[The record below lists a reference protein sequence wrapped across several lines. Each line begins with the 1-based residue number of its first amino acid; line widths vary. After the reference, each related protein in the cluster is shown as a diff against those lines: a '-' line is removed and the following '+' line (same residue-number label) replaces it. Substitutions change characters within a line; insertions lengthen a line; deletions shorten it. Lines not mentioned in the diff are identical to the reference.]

1 MCELPQG
8 PYTANLATLHWGAP
22 PAGAPTPII
31 TATQE
36 GDTVVSPAPQP
47 CPLSP
52 LRHGRAL
59 REVRLAGKPGPGE
72 VRALAARLFEGLP
85 SLQRVCAPAA
95 GLACGRGDTV

>member
-8 PYTANLATLHWGAP
+8 PYAATLATLHWGAP
-22 PAGAPTPII
+22 SVGAPTLI

-36 GDTVVSPAPQP
+36 GGTVASHAPQP

-59 REVRLAGKPGPGE
+59 REVRLAGKPGPGD